1 VEDKNVPD
9 DNTLVN
15 KVEINLTMLGALVGT
30 LQIGY
35 PFIQVSSQDKQQDV
49 YPHSATCPTAPDLA
63 SRLKWAP
70 ALPRVLWLR
79 TLSPD

>member
-35 PFIQVSSQDKQQDV
+35 PFIQVSSQDK
-49 YPHSATCPTAPDLA
+49 
-63 SRLKWAP
+63 
-70 ALPRVLWLR
+70 
-79 TLSPD
+79 